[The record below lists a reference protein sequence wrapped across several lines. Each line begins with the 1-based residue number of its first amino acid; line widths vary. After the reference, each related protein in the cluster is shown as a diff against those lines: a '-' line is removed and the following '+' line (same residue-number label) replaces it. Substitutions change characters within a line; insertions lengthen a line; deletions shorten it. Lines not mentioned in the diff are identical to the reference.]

1 MGDKRFDICGYCFN
15 WVSDHRGEEPSVIMN
30 DYPSMMRKVL
40 RHEFGLSKSAAKE
53 FVDTACEG
61 NWLKLHDTDVEEH
74 VDADVYSEMILND
87 VHYCS
92 DRWGWDR
99 VLRIQ
104 WLYRRLV
111 RRCRKEMELAKHRP
125 IPDETSTYECVC
137 ESAGLYG
144 RKMVVHEMEC
154 PECGRT
160 YEHVNG
166 DYERCP
172 HCGIRFGTGEDEQ

>member
-1 MGDKRFDICGYCFN
+1 MGKRKLDICGYCCE
-15 WVSDHRGEEPSVIMN
+15 WVSYHRGADPAEVMR
-30 DYPSMMRKVL
+30 DYPKMMRKVL
-40 RHEFGLSKSAAKE
+40 RHKFGLSKGAAKE
-53 FVDTACEG
+53 FIKYACEG
-61 NWLKLHDTDVEEH
+61 NWLKLHETDVE
-74 VDADVYSEMILND
+74 DAADSDMYAQRILDD

-92 DRWGWDR
+92 DRWSWDR

-111 RRCRKEMELAKHRP
+111 RKCQRDMEMRQYLP
-125 IPDETSTYECVC
+125 TPDQTEAWGCFCEQMGQCGTY
-137 ESAGLYG
+137 LT
-144 RKMVVHEMEC
+144 VHVMEC

-172 HCGIRFGTGEDEQ
+172 HCGTKFGIKEDK